1 MNEQLL
7 HLVHPYLDIDTKLI
21 LGVPPR
27 KLPPSSLD
35 HPRPK
40 SVYLE
45 NKKKLIK
52 FFVPGVEVHW
62 PVVQSN
68 DEYFVG
74 EELYYV
80 YEAYTSDGK
89 HYVCFP
95 RESFP
100 IPVSG
105 SIKIIKE
112 EYG

>member
-7 HLVHPYLDIDTKLI
+7 HLVHPYMDIDTKLI
-21 LGVPPR
+21 LGIPPR

-45 NKKKLIK
+45 NKKKLFK

-62 PVVQSN
+62 PVVQVD
-68 DEYFVG
+68 DEYFIG
-74 EELYYV
+74 EESYYV
-80 YEAYTSDGK
+80 YDVYLNDGK
-89 HYVCFP
+89 VY
-95 RESFP
+95 SFP
-100 IPVSG
+100 SRSILIPVSG
-105 SIKIIKE
+105 YIKIIGE